1 MDSTNGAVNP
11 PTDGSD
17 AVSSQSSGPQNT
29 QSKEKKDPVVS
40 QTQQRQTANTIV
52 PTNHPVSGVNN
63 GNAALNIVV
72 KSDPLP
78 PNPHSGPVGISG
90 KPLISNG
97 QIPPQRKPEKTKW
110 TTEEDDLLRASVAQ
124 HGGKNWKL
132 IASALAGKS
141 EVQCLH
147 RWNKVLNPE
156 LTKGPWTETEDKM
169 VIELVAKLGAKKW
182 SVIASHL
189 PGRIGKQCRE
199 RWHNHLNPDINK
211 DAWSEEEDRKILS
224 AHAMMGNK
232 WAEIAKVLNGRTDN
246 AIKNHWNSSM
256 KRKVEGYLLT
266 KYGEAAAIPDVI
278 DGKYNFSPEDLEM
291 ILISIREKG
300 NKKEREKGKNKGPK
314 KSTAKASYGNK
325 KKGEM
330 DDANMFEYIMGDGND
345 GYANM
350 HGGSYRSYGD
360 MVSPRQVLN
369 QADGGQN
376 HFGGL
381 DAGFTDGFVGVNSVG
396 ESGVNMNNSLDAGMG
411 FNYGISPSPTARYL
425 SGSHTLGVNSGLKM
439 MNSSSILL
447 DPFTSNLQNPFTDLD
462 TSTGVLS
469 LKGPPG
475 ALRKLEGKD
484 SADKNDKSND
494 LPPRTSSGNYPPGVN
509 GNTGLTLT
517 GSAAKVSGLTP
528 ALDAMGLATGGPGT
542 VPTAVAEMVLNGFH
556 SPNSLFAGTP
566 FEKGGLANIS
576 FGNHDSPIPIAMDP
590 STPAS
595 MNILSDVKYIAEG
608 SHSKYNS
615 GHFANGSEQ
624 YGFDRYVFEGNTPR
638 LKGQQHQQQQ
648 HGVNSGAKSD
658 SESTVLDPSPQSLLN
673 ESQNASS
680 EGNPAARTVSLTSNM
695 GGTSLANN
703 TSGIALR
710 AFNGTPMSEM
720 DASLFKDLS
729 PSVFDSAV
737 KKSPQRGLQ
746 ILACA
751 SAERERRIG
760 GVYDAKGGLDLNLS
774 IIQNQS
780 VTEMDVPADVS
791 MTKDDEED
799 VDRTNTEDLSLVG
812 ITPGKRK
819 FGDVSVQH
827 NPEDSMDFSR
837 DQSTISVTSVDTSVE
852 DNSLSMSADK
862 ENLVPPINSNNK
874 RGRVTKRRHA
884 SYNKNTRSQEE
895 DVTQSVSVSE
905 I

>member
-1 MDSTNGAVNP
+1 MEA
-11 PTDGSD
+11 
-17 AVSSQSSGPQNT
+17 
-29 QSKEKKDPVVS
+29 
-40 QTQQRQTANTIV
+40 
-52 PTNHPVSGVNN
+52 
-63 GNAALNIVV
+63 
-72 KSDPLP
+72 
-78 PNPHSGPVGISG
+78 
-90 KPLISNG
+90 
-97 QIPPQRKPEKTKW
+97 
-110 TTEEDDLLRASVAQ
+110 
-124 HGGKNWKL
+124 KNWKL

-169 VIELVAKLGAKKW
+169 VIELVSKFGAKKW

-211 DAWSEEEDRKILS
+211 DAWTEEEDRKILS

-256 KRKVEGYLLT
+256 KRKVEVYLLH
-266 KYGEAAAIPDVI
+266 KYGEAAAVPDVI
-278 DGKYNFSPEDLEM
+278 DGKYNFSPEDLER
-291 ILISIREKG
+291 ILIGIREKG
-300 NKKEREKGKNKGPK
+300 NKKEKDKAKKGPK
-314 KSTAKASYGNK
+314 KYTAKAHSHANNK
-325 KKGEM
+325 KKSTME
-330 DDANMFEYIMGDGND
+330 DANIFEYIMGDDND
-345 GYANM
+345 GYSALNP
-350 HGGSYRSYGD
+350 GGGGYRYTE
-360 MVSPRQVLN
+360 MTSPRQMLN

-381 DAGFTDGFVGVNSVG
+381 DAGFSDGFVGVNSVG

-469 LKGPPG
+469 LKGPAG
-475 ALRKLEGKD
+475 ALRRLEGKD
-484 SADKNDKSND
+484 SVDKIGGKSND

-509 GNTGLTLT
+509 GSTSLTLT
-517 GSAAKVSGLTP
+517 GSVAKVSGLTP

-595 MNILSDVKYIAEG
+595 MNILSDVKYMVDG
-608 SHSKYNS
+608 SHNKYNA

-638 LKGQQHQQQQ
+638 LKVQQQQ
-648 HGVNSGAKSD
+648 GVNSGAKSD
-658 SESTVLDPSPQSLLN
+658 SESTVVDPSPQSLVN
-673 ESQNASS
+673 ESQNSVS
-680 EGNPAARTVSLTSNM
+680 EGNPAARTVSLTGNI
-695 GGTSLANN
+695 GGVSLANN

-710 AFNGTPMSEM
+710 ALNGTPMSEM

-737 KKSPQRGLQ
+737 KKSPQQQGLQ

-751 SAERERRIG
+751 SAERGKRIG

-780 VTEMDVPADVS
+780 MTEMDVPADAS
-791 MTKDDEED
+791 MTRDDEED
-799 VDRTNTEDLSLVG
+799 ADRTTTEADLSVVG
-812 ITPGKRK
+812 VTPGKRK
-819 FGDVSVQH
+819 FNDVSIQEL
-827 NPEDSMDFSR
+827 PEDSMMDSSR
-837 DQSTISVTSVDTSVE
+837 DHSTSFVSVDTSVE
-852 DNSLSMSADK
+852 DNSLSISADK
-862 ENLVPPINSNNK
+862 ENLMPPINSSNK
-874 RGRVTKRRHA
+874 RGRVSKKRHA
-884 SYNKNTRSQEE
+884 SYNRNTRSVE
-895 DVTQSVSVSE
+895 DATLSMGVTE